1 MIFVAIP
8 VHNRVAFT
16 LECLASIEA
25 QARADVRVIVADGGS
40 TDGTADAIADKFPE
54 TVLLRGGG
62 DWYWTAA
69 TNRAVEAALEAAG
82 PQDHVLTLN
91 NDTRLEP
98 GYYAGLR
105 RAPAAGPRAMIGSV
119 MLSDE
124 DGTVA
129 DGGVLVS
136 WPTAA
141 FRTLSRGLTLKE
153 LGAITP
159 RLQPVDVLSGR
170 GTLIP
175 IDVFKTVGTF
185 DEHALP
191 HYGADY
197 EYSRRAAQ
205 RGFELLVCRD
215 ACLIG
220 RVHESGLHTARP
232 TDVGDSLR
240 TLWNIRSAKSLK
252 YRWRFALRAVPRYA
266 LPTFLMIDTF
276 RVVGG
281 TLRGFV
287 STSRTKG

>member
-69 TNRAVEAALEAAG
+69 TNRAVEAALEAA
-82 PQDHVLTLN
+82 
-91 NDTRLEP
+91 
-98 GYYAGLR
+98 
-105 RAPAAGPRAMIGSV
+105 GSV